1 MNRREAIQR
10 AALVLG
16 YSITGPALLGV
27 MQGCKAAPE
36 LTYTPTF
43 FTAEQGLL
51 VAELAEVLIPKTNT
65 PGAKDAGVPAF
76 IDLILK
82 EVYPQ
87 EKKDQ
92 FIAGLSAFNDEAKSA
107 YGNDF
112 ISCTKEEQIALVKKY
127 HEDALSK
134 NKDSGSFGWWRKG
147 GGEKPFI
154 LEMKE
159 LTLLGFF
166 TSEPGATQVLQY
178 NPVPGPYKGC
188 VLLKEIGKTW
198 AT

>member
-16 YSITGPALLGV
+16 YTITGPALIGV
-27 MQGCKAAPE
+27 MQGCKATPE

-43 FTAEQGLL
+43 FTTEQGLL

-65 PGAKDAGVPAF
+65 PGAKEAGVPAF

-92 FIAGLSAFNDEAKSA
+92 FIAGLSAFNTEAKSA

-188 VLLKEIGKTW
+188 IPLKEIGKTW